1 MHNNIL
7 HWAALTDTAEPRRL
21 RGRLILNSTH
31 FRGFLPTIAFSWWIL
46 CPLGKIRTRWV
57 SRCGVRSEWLEGH
70 EERMMYAEIT
80 TDTETIVMTTRTV
93 LIGRGR
99 WSRPTIWQL
108 MLAPQQ
114 YLHHHHIPI
123 TNTRKYQVLP
133 RNYIPASLN
142 TPQFWLLSV
151 SFEQEQGLL
160 LSQPS
165 WDVDVLVY
173 VYKKPNLSPNNKWLI
188 YSFLHHLSI
197 THQYS

>member
-1 MHNNIL
+1 MIALHWRLKNIIVWNCRIQSLKTLFAESGLWFLIL
-7 HWAALTDTAEPRRL
+7 HVSEVSSLAWQD
-21 RGRLILNSTH
+21 SV
-31 FRGFLPTIAFSWWIL
+31 L
-46 CPLGKIRTRWV
+46 CIT
-57 SRCGVRSEWLEGH
+57 RSEWLEGH

-142 TPQFWLLSV
+142 TTQFWLLSV
-151 SFEQEQGLL
+151 CSGVDWGLCL
-160 LSQPS
+160 NQQVWKRKSN
-165 WDVDVLVY
+165 VLFCVY
-173 VYKKPNLSPNNKWLI
+173 GLWPD
-188 YSFLHHLSI
+188 
-197 THQYS
+197 